1 MNTKFK
7 NALVSVSDKTGLVD
21 FLKPLQKQGLR
32 IVSTGG
38 TARHLKENG
47 LTVIDV
53 SEQTGFEEVMDGR
66 VKTLHPNIHMAILAR
81 VNNKQ
86 DLSTLSSYELE
97 PFDLIIGNL
106 YPFEQA
112 LRNSE
117 KDLTEYIDIGGPSF
131 LRAAAK
137 NYQSITTLCDPR
149 DYNTVL
155 KLENIEESFRQKMA
169 AKVFRHVS
177 SYDALIASTLD
188 TEDLHEDQLCIASE
202 HFKTLR
208 YGENPQQQ
216 ANWYRDRTSVEGIHS
231 ASILQ
236 GKELSYNNILDLDAA
251 ISTLSLFEEQTAAV
265 AVKHLNPCGVGSD
278 PDPDQALE
286 KCLSADPKS
295 VFGGIIAL
303 NFTISKQHAERL
315 SQLFVECIIAL
326 EITQEAQTV
335 FAKKPN
341 VRVMSWPGIKEVK
354 LNSAKV
360 RTVIGGY
367 LKQTADLGPYQWSD
381 QWSVEGESPSE
392 QVKQDLLTAW
402 RIVSSLKSNAISIVK
417 SGQSLGLGM
426 GQVNRVDAVAQAI
439 ARMKSFHPK
448 AQSPVLASDAFFPF
462 ADSIETIAEAG
473 IRWVIQ
479 PGGSIRD
486 NEVISKA
493 NDLGVNLILTGQRHF
508 QH

>member
-1 MNTKFK
+1 MNIKFK
-7 NALVSVSDKTGLVD
+7 NALVSVSDKTGLVE
-21 FLKPLQKQGLR
+21 FLTPLQQQGLR

-38 TARHLKENG
+38 TAKHLKDHG
-47 LTVIDV
+47 LKVVDV

-81 VNNKQ
+81 ANNEQ
-86 DLSTLSSYELE
+86 DLATLSSYKIE

-137 NYQSITTLCDPR
+137 NYQSITTLCDPV
-149 DYNTVL
+149 DYNKVL
-155 KLENIEESFRQKMA
+155 KIESLDESFRKKMA

-188 TEDLHEDQLCIASE
+188 SDDLNEDQLCISSE

-216 ANWYRDRTSVEGIHS
+216 ANWYRDRASVEGIHS

-251 ISTLSLFEEQTAAV
+251 ISTLSLFEKQTTAV

-278 PDPDQALE
+278 SDSDQALE

-303 NFTISKQHAERL
+303 NFSVTKQHAERL
-315 SQLFVECIIAL
+315 SQLFVECIIAP
-326 EITQEAQTV
+326 EITKDAQTV
-335 FAKKPN
+335 FANKPN
-341 VRVMSWPGIKEVK
+341 VRVMSWPGIKQVK
-354 LNSAKV
+354 PDGAKI

-367 LKQTADLGPYQWSD
+367 LKQTADLGPYNWSED
-381 QWSVEGESPSE
+381 WKITGEAPSE
-392 QVKQDLLTAW
+392 VVKQDLLTAW

-426 GQVNRVDAVAQAI
+426 GQVNRVDAVEQAI
-439 ARMKSFHPK
+439 TRMKSFHPK
-448 AQSPVLASDAFFPF
+448 VQSPVLASDAFFPF

-473 IRWVIQ
+473 INWVIQ

-486 NEVISKA
+486 KEVISKA

>member
-7 NALVSVSDKTGLVD
+7 NALVSVSDKTGLVE
-21 FLKPLQKQGLR
+21 FLKPLQQQGLR

-38 TARHLKENG
+38 TAKHLKENG
-47 LTVIDV
+47 LKVIDV

-81 VNNKQ
+81 VNNDQ
-86 DLSTLSSYELE
+86 DLATLASYELE
-97 PFDLIIGNL
+97 PFDLIVGNL

-137 NYQSITTLCDPR
+137 NYQSITTLCDPG
-149 DYNTVL
+149 DYNRVL
-155 KLENIEESFRQKMA
+155 NLESLDESFRQKMA

-188 TEDLHEDQLCIASE
+188 TADLNEDQLCIAAE

-216 ANWYRDRTSVEGIHS
+216 ANWYRDRASIEGIHS

-251 ISTLSLFEEQTAAV
+251 ISTLSLFEQQTTAV

-278 PDPDQALE
+278 SDPDQALE

-303 NFTISKQHAERL
+303 NFPVSKKHAERL
-315 SQLFVECIIAL
+315 SQLFVECIIAP
-326 EITQEAQTV
+326 EISKEAQAV
-335 FAKKPN
+335 FSKKPN
-341 VRVMSWPGIKEVK
+341 VRVMNWPGINQVQ
-354 LNSAKV
+354 LNSAKI

-367 LKQTADLGPYQWSD
+367 LKQTADLGPYHWND
-381 QWSVEGESPSE
+381 QWNVLGDKPSDA
-392 QVKQDLLTAW
+392 VKQDLLTAW

-439 ARMKSFHPK
+439 DRMKHFHPK
-448 AQSPVLASDAFFPF
+448 VQSPVLASDAFFPF
-462 ADSIETIAEAG
+462 ADSIEPIAEAG
-473 IRWVIQ
+473 IKWVIQ

-486 NEVISKA
+486 KEVISMA